1 MLDETMP
8 RHGFLFG
15 DNKGPWTTEQ
25 LTNALTRETGTR
37 LGFRMTVQEYRHIAT
52 AIDRK
57 FIRGKDAEPDDD
69 DEEDGDDDVHDL
81 MAAHSSKLANARYAR
96 MGGLTRSLTS
106 ESISIFRTIS
116 DKWQMWY
123 KLEIRRKRSV
133 EVKSEM
139 EMIGAENG
147 PTGYITSA
155 LRKIYGQGGKFKTQH
170 QEDAVM
176 SVATGIN
183 QLFVILPTG
192 EGKSLTFILPTMTP
206 AAKTTIVVT
215 PLVALAE
222 DMLRRCKTAEID
234 AIIYGRGR
242 PRMSTIVIIVT
253 ESAVTSTSMQ
263 FIVDIFLAKRLDRIV
278 FDECHKL
285 ITDVNF
291 RPKLAGIKDIC
302 VGTQLIFLTAT
313 FPPTMLGRFQEH
325 LVIKDPLFIRLPNN
339 KLRTRYEIKILETE
353 KFKRQ
358 AADEMQCA
366 LLLCEDTD
374 KVLVFCRS
382 RGECETWA
390 RRWECNYYHS
400 QTENK
405 SEVLEMWT
413 FGLLFATGS
422 LGAGVDIMNIK
433 TIIHVGEPYGMVDY
447 DQEVGRGGRS
457 GEIVQ
462 AVTLLSE
469 RDMAGLTERRTETL
483 SYDHRAMTEFLTTG
497 KCRRTGM
504 SKYLNGEDYEDNC
517 ESLQA
522 ELCDNCK
529 SDLGSTALGKRRML
543 EEEETSRRV
552 RQRRNYEERQ
562 DHLRQATITK
572 ERYIQHVLDVT
583 EHLQGRCCI
592 CWLLDGSH
600 EDNHN
605 GKNCEELRQEL
616 GMTYREFKSWNMRY
630 EDYSCCFRCGLPQS
644 LCGAEKSQGCTRMDV
659 IFPTVIMA
667 WLQREELDLVE
678 ILEDV
683 GDGRNFEDVMEYAK
697 WIMKTEMYYG
707 YKGTNAFKVFE
718 RVVRDMDLEG

>member
-1 MLDETMP
+1 
-8 RHGFLFG
+8 
-15 DNKGPWTTEQ
+15 
-25 LTNALTRETGTR
+25 
-37 LGFRMTVQEYRHIAT
+37 MTVQEYRHIAT

-57 FIRGKDAEPDDD
+57 FIRRQDAEPDDDD
-69 DEEDGDDDVHDL
+69 DEEDGDDNVHDL

-106 ESISIFRTIS
+106 ESISIFRTVS
-116 DKWQMWY
+116 DKWQTWY
-123 KLEIRRKRSV
+123 KLEIRRKKNV

-139 EMIGAENG
+139 GVMAAENG

-155 LRKIYGQGGKFKTQH
+155 LRKLYGQGGKFKTKH

-176 SVATGIN
+176 SVAMGIN

-192 EGKSLTFILPTMTP
+192 EGKSLTFILPAMIP
-206 AAKTTIVVT
+206 EAKTTIVIT

-222 DMLRRCKTAEID
+222 DMLRRCKAAEID

-253 ESAVTSTSMQ
+253 ESAVTATCMQ
-263 FIVDIFLAKRLDRIV
+263 FIVDIFLAKGLDRIV

-291 RPKLAGIKDIC
+291 RPKLAGLKDIC
-302 VGTQLIFLTAT
+302 IGTQLIFLTAT

-325 LVIKDPLFIRLPNN
+325 LVIKDPQFIRLPNN

-366 LLLCEDTD
+366 LLLCEGTD

-390 RRWECNYYHS
+390 RRWECSYYHS

-433 TIIHVGEPYGMVDY
+433 TVIHVGEPYGMIDY

-457 GEIVQ
+457 GEIVH

-469 RDMAGLTERRTETL
+469 WDMAGLTERPKETL
-483 SYDHRAMTEFLTTG
+483 SYDQRSMTEFLTTG

-517 ESLQA
+517 ESLRA

-552 RQRRNYEERQ
+552 RQRRNYAERQ
-562 DHLRQATITK
+562 DHLRQATISK
-572 ERYIQHVLDVT
+572 ERDIQHVLDIT
-583 EHLQGRCCI
+583 EYLQGRCCI
-592 CWLLDGSH
+592 CWLLEGSH
-600 EDNHN
+600 EENHD
-605 GKNCEELRQEL
+605 GKNCEELRREL
-616 GMTYREFKSWNMRY
+616 GMTYREFKSRNMRY

-644 LCGAEKSQGCTRMDV
+644 LCGAEKSQGCTRQDM

-678 ILEDV
+678 IFEDV
-683 GDGRNFEDVMEYAK
+683 GDGRDFEDVVEYAK

>member
-1 MLDETMP
+1 
-8 RHGFLFG
+8 
-15 DNKGPWTTEQ
+15 
-25 LTNALTRETGTR
+25 
-37 LGFRMTVQEYRHIAT
+37 MTVQEYRHIAT

-57 FIRGKDAEPDDD
+57 FIRRQDAEPDEDD
-69 DEEDGDDDVHDL
+69 DEEDGDDNVHDL

-116 DKWQMWY
+116 DKWQTWY
-123 KLEIRRKRSV
+123 KLEIRRKKNV
-133 EVKSEM
+133 EVKSETGVM
-139 EMIGAENG
+139 AAENG

-155 LRKIYGQGGKFKTQH
+155 LRKLYGQSGKFKTKH

-176 SVATGIN
+176 SVTTGIN

-192 EGKSLTFILPTMTP
+192 EGKSLTFILPAMIP
-206 AAKTTIVVT
+206 EAKTTIVIT

-222 DMLRRCKTAEID
+222 DMLRRCKAAEID

-253 ESAVTSTSMQ
+253 ESAVTATCMQ

-285 ITDVNF
+285 IMDVNF
-291 RPKLAGIKDIC
+291 RPKLAGLKDIC

-313 FPPTMLGRFQEH
+313 FPPTMLGRFQDH
-325 LVIKDPLFIRLPNN
+325 LVIKDPQFIRLPNN

-358 AADEMQCA
+358 AADEMQRA
-366 LLLCEDTD
+366 LLLCEGTD

-390 RRWECNYYHS
+390 RRWECDYYHS

-457 GEIVQ
+457 GEIVHT
-462 AVTLLSE
+462 VTLLSE

-517 ESLQA
+517 ESLRA

-529 SDLGSTALGKRRML
+529 SDLGSTALGKRRIL
-543 EEEETSRRV
+543 EDEETFRRV

-562 DHLRQATITK
+562 DHLRQATISK
-572 ERYIQHVLDVT
+572 ERDIQHVLDVT
-583 EHLQGRCCI
+583 EYLQGRCCI
-592 CWLLDGSH
+592 CWLLEGSH
-600 EDNHN
+600 EENHD
-605 GKNCEELRQEL
+605 GKNCEELRREL
-616 GMTYREFKSWNMRY
+616 GMTYREFKSGNMRY

-644 LCGAEKSQGCTRMDV
+644 LCGAEKSQGCTRTDV

-667 WLQREELDLVE
+667 WLQREELDLTE

-683 GDGRNFEDVMEYAK
+683 GDGRNFKDVTEYAK

-718 RVVRDMDLEG
+718 RVVRDIDLDG

>member
-57 FIRGKDAEPDDD
+57 FIRGKDAEPDED
-69 DEEDGDDDVHDL
+69 DEDDGDDNVHDL

-116 DKWQMWY
+116 DKWQTWY
-123 KLEIRRKRSV
+123 KLEIRRKKHL
-133 EVKSEM
+133 EVKFETS
-139 EMIGAENG
+139 ATATENTS
-147 PTGYITSA
+147 TGYITSA

-170 QEDAVM
+170 QENAVL

-192 EGKSLTFILPTMTP
+192 EGKSLTFILPAMTP
-206 AAKTTIVVT
+206 DAKTTIVIT

-222 DMLRRCKTAEID
+222 DMLKRCKTAEID
-234 AIIYGRGR
+234 TIIYGRGR
-242 PRMSTIVIIVT
+242 PRMSTIVIMVT
-253 ESAVTSTSMQ
+253 ESAVTSTCMQ

-285 ITDVNF
+285 IMDMNF
-291 RPKLAGIKDIC
+291 RPKLARIKDIC
-302 VGTQLIFLTAT
+302 IGTQLIFLTAT
-313 FPPTMLGRFQEH
+313 FPPTMLRRFQEH
-325 LVIKDPLFIRLPNN
+325 LVIKDPQFIRLPNN
-339 KLRTRYEIKILETE
+339 KLQTRYEIKILETE
-353 KFKRQ
+353 KFKRL
-358 AADEMQCA
+358 AADEMASA

-390 RRWECNYYHS
+390 RRWNCDYYHS

-413 FGLLFATGS
+413 SGLLFATGS

-433 TIIHVGEPYGMVDY
+433 TIIHVGEPYGMIDY

-457 GEIVQ
+457 GEIVH

-469 RDMAGLTERRTETL
+469 RDMTGLTERRTETL
-483 SYDHRAMTEFLTTG
+483 SYDQKAMTEFLTTA
-497 KCRRTGM
+497 KCRRTGI

-517 ESLQA
+517 ESLLA

-529 SDLGSTALGKRRML
+529 SDLASTTLGKKRML
-543 EEEETSRRV
+543 EEEETSRWV
-552 RQRRNYEERQ
+552 RQRRDYEERQ
-562 DHLRQATITK
+562 DHLRQATISQ

-583 EHLQGRCCI
+583 EYLQSRCCI
-592 CWLLDGSH
+592 CWLLDGSD
-600 EDNHN
+600 EDNHE
-605 GKNCEELRQEL
+605 GKNCEELRREL
-616 GMTYREFKSWNMRY
+616 GMKYWEFRVRNMRY

-644 LCGAEKSQGCTRMDV
+644 LCGAEKSQGCTRRDV

-667 WLQREELDLVE
+667 WLQREELDLTE
-678 ILEDV
+678 ILEDI
-683 GDGRNFEDVMEYAK
+683 GDGRNFEDVTEYAK

-718 RVVRDMDLEG
+718 RVVRDLDLDG